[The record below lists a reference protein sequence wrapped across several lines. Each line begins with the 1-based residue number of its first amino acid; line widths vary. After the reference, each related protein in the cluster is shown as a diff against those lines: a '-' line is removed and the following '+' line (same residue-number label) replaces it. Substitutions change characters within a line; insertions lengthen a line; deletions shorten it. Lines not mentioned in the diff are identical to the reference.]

1 MDDLSAR
8 LVKDFKRYLIAKEKV
23 KKDTIQ
29 ILRAEILN
37 KSKELQKDLSE
48 QEMLEI
54 IAKEIKQKRDSILE
68 FEKAQRKDLV
78 DKAYEEIETLEQ
90 YMPKLLDIEELKVI
104 VKETASEINAVNKK
118 DMGRLIKEVKQQVG
132 VRADGKTISDLV
144 KQILL

>member
-1 MDDLSAR
+1 MDDLSTR

-54 IAKEIKQKRDSILE
+54 IAKEIKQKREIL
-68 FEKAQRKDLV
+68 KRQI
-78 DKAYEEIETLEQ
+78 DKI
-90 YMPKLLDIEELKVI
+90 
-104 VKETASEINAVNKK
+104 
-118 DMGRLIKEVKQQVG
+118 
-132 VRADGKTISDLV
+132 
-144 KQILL
+144 